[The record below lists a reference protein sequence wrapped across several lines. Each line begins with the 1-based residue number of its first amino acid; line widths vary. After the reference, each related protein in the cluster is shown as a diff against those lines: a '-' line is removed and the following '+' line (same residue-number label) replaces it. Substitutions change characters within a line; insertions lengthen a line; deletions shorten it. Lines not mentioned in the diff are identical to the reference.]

1 MFNLKLMK
9 MKNDEKDELVS
20 LNDKLYDEFYVQELE
35 ERLETDPLIVGGLL
49 DLFHLIRYNRGK
61 MFTSLTKNKIGKD
74 FSFVN
79 KNSYK
84 KIRTNLIKIAS
95 KFVEDTN

>member
-49 DLFHLIRYNRGK
+49 DLFTDSTDSTNELSRSVGEDPCGKVNICIGYNDEK
-61 MFTSLTKNKIGKD
+61 
-74 FSFVN
+74 
-79 KNSYK
+79 
-84 KIRTNLIKIAS
+84 
-95 KFVEDTN
+95 